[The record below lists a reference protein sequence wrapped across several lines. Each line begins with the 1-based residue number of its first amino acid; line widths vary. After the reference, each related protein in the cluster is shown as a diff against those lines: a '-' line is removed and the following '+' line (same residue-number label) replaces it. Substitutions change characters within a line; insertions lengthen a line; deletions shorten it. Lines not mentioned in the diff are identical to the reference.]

1 MTENDRKTS
10 ALDQT
15 KRSSLRLKTKETD
28 RLSVHSHEPAKKY
41 IVEVRSLLSELVNT
55 AAAVLTS
62 RPVHVWQVYGGF
74 PRIYEAILRIFYH
87 GCLHKDTQG
96 NADIWPFIVGLR
108 VINPVLG
115 PSSEATTVP
124 KPGDKWIHSSL
135 QNLQLAAKITALT
148 ADREHVE
155 KHYHRWALFRSHPHI
170 TAVKTCLKALE
181 ENSQDGLANIDPK
194 LLVGDYYP
202 PPGVPQVFG
211 PPDAADRLLKLKS
224 QLYDPAISRISA
236 LDRTTSLPTTPLSDK
251 DWIPAWPY
259 TNLGK
264 GSKTSEIQAFQR
276 SSSQDS
282 SEPKKIVV
290 ESSDNIFRGSC
301 HPPVRR
307 GKSEASLQGLRK
319 DAVNPIRRPF
329 GVLGV
334 SEQSDNDS
342 FMCRESPDG
351 SSGSSDWPVTS
362 PVSQAVPFIKKD
374 SPQLSSSS
382 SSPIARLVKGELL
395 SRSETGTRPKE
406 FFSTPVMK
414 HLQVSQH
421 HLDVSDSSEPGS
433 SISPSLLQ
441 VNYGGKYT
449 PSDGDASS
457 PHGSSGTCSL
467 DARTPQLRRRTSGGR
482 TGSVNADSDLDSEE
496 TVDGGAVQGSRRRKR
511 SSISQHRSGV
521 SVKHLVDSRGVLGG
535 EVDKSCTS
543 KNHVKNL
550 MTNQSITDSDVRD
563 SYIEGGS
570 IVSIQTTVT
579 PDHLSASTQLT
590 QEVISKP
597 VKSENISTPVKAV
610 VNEIAG
616 SLASSAPGTGIKSSG
631 SSSDTAKSKK
641 KTHSRSRSDGSQ
653 EISGKLKIATSNTAP
668 TLETGTKLGEDVT
681 FTSQIRKRF
690 MDDGGHSITPA
701 ADYGVSPRPQPGQ
714 SLIGF
719 LSSKDKPYAELDREN
734 AHFNISEAVIAAL
747 TQMQFDVWQGK
758 TDTNPCAD
766 EESDEE
772 IRLLEARIQEKRRLK
787 QAGSSISN
795 VKCVNAADTTATPQ
809 QWVRSQILKAESTTD
824 YSMYE
829 SPQSSTYNSESDLL
843 SELEEEDSEN
853 LASKGSTPVCISRKT
868 SSSDPPPVMGDL
880 LSAEGVAIN
889 LLKRFSEQKLPKA
902 SELDWLVSEQDV
914 PQKLLPLPTSVA
926 VSPDDAGTDKN
937 SEMQLQLRGTFDW
950 APPRPQLI
958 LTLHTNT
965 KRSVLMG
972 IQRWRCAGCGM
983 RVSESLSRH
992 FRLCNYLGRYFCT
1005 TCHRNQTAM
1014 IPAKVLHKWDFRLY
1028 AVASFSFELLER
1040 MKIDPLIN
1048 VGALNPRLYKKCRH
1062 LHQTHIYRL
1071 QLYHT
1076 LPYINTCSRAR
1087 SEKMTLGKLPIHWAS
1102 DPHVYSL
1109 EDLDCIRAGQLVNS
1123 IKDVTSLC
1131 IRHISKC
1138 EVCLGRGFICE
1149 ICCRGEAIFP
1159 FQLDSTALCEI
1170 CSACFHSG
1178 CFSPNRCPRCI
1189 RRESRRLSHEMP
1201 TGEDFFGE
1209 ES

>member
-1 MTENDRKTS
+1 MTESDKGSSTV
-10 ALDQT
+10 DQN
-15 KRSSLRLKTKETD
+15 KRPSLRLKTKETGHIS
-28 RLSVHSHEPAKKY
+28 LHSHEPAKKY

-55 AAAVLTS
+55 VAAVLTS

-74 PRIYEAILRIFYH
+74 QRIYEAILRIFYH
-87 GCLHKDTQG
+87 GCVHKDTQG

-115 PSSEATTVP
+115 PSSEVTAVP

-135 QNLQLAAKITALT
+135 QNLQLAPKITALT

-155 KHYHRWALFRSHPHI
+155 KHYHRWALFRSSSHI
-170 TAVKTCLKALE
+170 TAVETCLKALE
-181 ENSQDGLANIDPK
+181 ENSQDGLAYIDPK

-202 PPGVPQVFG
+202 PPGTPPVNG
-211 PPDAADRLLKLKS
+211 PPDAAERLLKLKS
-224 QLYDPAISRISA
+224 QLYDPSIGKISA
-236 LDRTTSLPTTPLSDK
+236 LDQTVSLPSTPLADK

-259 TNLGK
+259 TSQ
-264 GSKTSEIQAFQR
+264 SKVSKPSGIQAFQR

-282 SEPKKIVV
+282 SDSKKVLV
-290 ESSDNIFRGSC
+290 KSSSIFRGSC
-301 HPPVRR
+301 HLPVRR

-319 DAVNPIRRPF
+319 DVRRPF
-329 GVLGV
+329 GTLGG

-342 FMCRESPDG
+342 FMSRESPDG

-382 SSPIARLVKGELL
+382 NSPIARLVKGELL
-395 SRSETGTRPKE
+395 GRTETGTRPKE
-406 FFSTPVMK
+406 FFNNPVIK
-414 HLQVSQH
+414 DPPESRHL
-421 HLDVSDSSEPGS
+421 LDASDGSEAGS

-441 VNYGGKYT
+441 VNYGGKYL

-457 PHGSSGTCSL
+457 PHGSVGTCSL
-467 DARTPQLRRRTSGGR
+467 DARTPQLRRRPSGGR
-482 TGSVNADSDLDSEE
+482 INSTHADSDQDSEE
-496 TVDGGAVQGSRRRKR
+496 TVDGNSIQGTRRRKR
-511 SSISQHRSGV
+511 SSISQHRSSM
-521 SVKHLVDSRGVLGG
+521 SVKHLVDSRGVLCG
-535 EVDKSCTS
+535 EVDCAP

-550 MTNQSITDSDVRD
+550 VNKQCTTDNEVR
-563 SYIEGGS
+563 ELCLEAEKK
-570 IVSIQTTVT
+570 VSLQTMVT
-579 PDHLSASTQLT
+579 PGHLSASAQLAK
-590 QEVISKP
+590 EVISKP
-597 VKSENISTPVKAV
+597 KSENISTPAKAIGS
-610 VNEIAG
+610 EITG
-616 SLASSAPGTGIKSSG
+616 ILASSAPGTVVKSSE
-631 SSSDTAKSKK
+631 SPYDTLKSKK

-653 EISGKLKIATSNTAP
+653 EISGKLRLATSNTAP
-668 TLETGTKLGEDVT
+668 ALEMGIKLEDATL
-681 FTSQIRKRF
+681 TSHIRKRF

-719 LSSKDKPYAELDREN
+719 LASKDKPYAELDREN

-758 TDTNPCAD
+758 TETGPSVD

-787 QAGSSISN
+787 QASSTVPN
-795 VKCVNAADTTATPQ
+795 VKPGSVANSTVNPQ
-809 QWVRSQILKAESTTD
+809 QWARSQQLKGESTTD

-853 LASKGSTPVCISRKT
+853 PSSKGNAPKCISRKT
-868 SSSDPPPVMGDL
+868 SSSDPPPIMGDL

-902 SELDWLVSEQDV
+902 SELDWLISEQEV

-926 VSPDDAGTDKN
+926 VSPDDAGAEKN
-937 SEMQLQLRGTFDW
+937 SEIQLQLRGTFDW

-965 KRSVLMG
+965 KRAVLMG

-1076 LPYINTCSRAR
+1076 LPYINTCSRAHN
-1087 SEKMTLGKLPIHWAS
+1087 EKMSLGKLPLHWAS
-1102 DPHVYSL
+1102 DPHIYSL
-1109 EDLDCIRAGQLVNS
+1109 EDLDCIRAGQLVNI
-1123 IKDVTSLC
+1123 IKDVTSVC

-1159 FQLDSTALCEI
+1159 FQLDSTSLCEI

-1189 RRESRRLSHEMP
+1189 RRESRRMSHEMLG
-1201 TGEDFFGE
+1201 GEDFFE
-1209 ES
+1209 KS